1 MTQRRSIPDRTT
13 LTRMYELMLQTRM
26 FEERLM
32 LLHQEGRAPGVLH
45 PSIGQE
51 AIGVGTVAGLESD
64 DVVIPSLRNRAAFF
78 AKGSTL
84 REMMAADYLKD
95 SAPARGK
102 ETAHHMGDP
111 AKGILVGSG
120 VLAASV
126 PVAVGAALSF
136 KLRRQPN
143 VALVTFG
150 DGASN
155 LGDVHEAMNLAA
167 VLDLP
172 VIFVIENNQIALST
186 PVEHHSR
193 SKNLAD
199 RAAGYGMAGEVVDGT
214 DVVAVYSATQRAI
227 ARARAG
233 EGPSLLEVR
242 AYRWLGHTER
252 DDPTAHRSVNERNKW
267 LERCPI
273 ESLRRTLVSL
283 DCLDEQADRA
293 LREAIEA
300 SIEDAI
306 VFAEAA
312 PPPAPSQALTDVYA

>member
-1 MTQRRSIPDRTT
+1 
-13 LTRMYELMLQTRM
+13 MYRLMLQTRM

-32 LLHQEGRAPGVLH
+32 HLHREGRAPGVLH

-51 AIGVGTVAGLESD
+51 AIGVGTVVGLENED
-64 DVVIPSLRNRAAFF
+64 IVIPSLRNRAAFF

-95 SAPARGK
+95 AAPARGK

-136 KLRRQPN
+136 KLRKSSN

-186 PVEHHSR
+186 PVSQHSR
-193 SKNLAD
+193 SKNLAA
-199 RAAGYGMAGEVVDGT
+199 RAAGYGMVGEVVDGT
-214 DVVAVYSATQRAI
+214 DVVAVYAATQRAI
-227 ARARAG
+227 ERARAG
-233 EGPSLLEVR
+233 KGPTLLEVR

-252 DDPTAHRSVNERNKW
+252 DDPAAFRTVEERTQW
-267 LERCPI
+267 LDKCPI
-273 ESLRRTLVSL
+273 ESLRRTLFGL
-283 DCLDEQADRA
+283 DCLDEQADRN
-293 LREAIEA
+293 LRDAIKA

-312 PPPAPSQALTDVYA
+312 AQPASSQALTDVYA